1 MDPVQKSIKQ
11 YLHDHQDEMVEM
23 TRRLCSFATENPPGN
38 HFEECVDYL
47 EGVMRARGFATQ
59 KVRVPDAYQ
68 KKYLPPECQDK
79 PRFNLISRWDTGA
92 SRTLHFNSHYDVVPA
107 TEGWK
112 TDPFSPVIQ
121 GRRLFGR
128 GTSDMKGCLVASL
141 YAVQALK
148 ALKLR
153 PAWNLELS
161 FTADEEIG
169 GECGAGFIV
178 KEKIVRPDAAVVCE
192 GGEGNTIM
200 FGHRGVLWADILVR
214 GVPAHGSNPGA
225 GVNAFERGVCLAHRF
240 LEYHQR
246 CLERV
251 TRHEMDKPHAC
262 RPSMTLGGVSGG
274 GSKVNTIPG
283 WFHFTV
289 DRRLLPEE
297 RVAAVI
303 REFQGL
309 LREAKREDSTLKAE
323 MRILTGFDAAI
334 TDSTSPLCE
343 AACQAVGAITG
354 KTPQPRIF
362 GAFTDLHFFTNQ
374 ARCPAIGYGVE
385 GAGIH
390 GHQEYLVIP
399 SLVSTARVYA
409 EIARMLR

>member
-11 YLHDHQDEMVEM
+11 YLQDHQDDMVEM

-38 HFEECVDYL
+38 YFEECVDYL
-47 EGVMRARGFATQ
+47 EEIMRARGFATQ
-59 KVRVPDAYQ
+59 KVRVPDEYQ
-68 KKYLPPECQDK
+68 KNCLPPETWGK

-112 TDPFSPVIQ
+112 TDPFAPVIQ

-128 GTSDMKGCLVASL
+128 GTSDMKGCLVASIH
-141 YAVQALK
+141 AVQALK
-148 ALKLR
+148 ALKLK

-169 GECGAGFIV
+169 GECGAGYIV

-192 GGEGNTIM
+192 GGEGDTIM
-200 FGHRGVLWADILVR
+200 FGHRGVLWADVLVR

-225 GVNAFERGVCLAHRF
+225 GVNAFERGVRLAQRF
-240 LEYHQR
+240 LDYHQR
-246 CLERV
+246 CLERE
-251 TRHEMDKPHAC
+251 TRHEMDKPHAR

-274 GSKVNTIPG
+274 GSKVNTIPSR
-283 WFHFTV
+283 FHFTI
-289 DRRLLPEE
+289 DRRLIPEE
-297 RVAAVI
+297 RVAEVI

-309 LREAKREDSTLKAE
+309 LREAKREDNTLKAE
-323 MRILTGFDAAI
+323 MEILTGFDAAI
-334 TDSTSPLCE
+334 TDPGSPLCA
-343 AACQAVGAITG
+343 AACQAVRAVNG
-354 KTPQPRIF
+354 KPAHLRVF

-374 ARCPAIGYGVE
+374 AGCPAIGYGVE

-390 GHQEYLVIP
+390 GHQEYLIIP
-399 SLVSTARVYA
+399 SLVNTARVYA
-409 EIARMLR
+409 EIVRGLR